1 MDDCEGFVW
10 PNENKNNKKQKL
22 MKKRAKFRE
31 RVKTHT
37 HRHIVQIYTHYDNK
51 VERKQEPGR
60 GSWVLANGSENK
72 NQPNAR
78 EEK

>member
-1 MDDCEGFVW
+1 
-10 PNENKNNKKQKL
+10 
-22 MKKRAKFRE
+22 MKTKTIKRKSWWKSAQSLGKE
-31 RVKTHT
+31 LKHT
-37 HRHIVQIYTHYDNK
+37 HRHIAQIYTHYDNK

-78 EEK
+78 EKK